1 MQFSWIPERLNPM
14 DHIIFPIDHWLLV
27 SYVLGKITAKMKHH
41 FDIYTNKPS
50 YTIEYMRAKLE
61 GLLISHLYYL

>member
-1 MQFSWIPERLNPM
+1 MDFNI
-14 DHIIFPIDHWLLV
+14 DHIITGFLV

-41 FDIYTNKPS
+41 FDIYINKPS